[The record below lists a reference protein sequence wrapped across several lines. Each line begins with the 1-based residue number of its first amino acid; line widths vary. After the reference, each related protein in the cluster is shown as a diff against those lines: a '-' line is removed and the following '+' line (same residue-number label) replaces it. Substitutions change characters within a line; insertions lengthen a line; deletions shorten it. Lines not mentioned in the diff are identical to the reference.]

1 MLLVEALEV
10 LELADERRC
19 ARPLPVLG
27 VPAAGEELGKK
38 RIRFRTCGRNGVE
51 MGSPH
56 MGKRGVGDEDKIK
69 M

>member
-1 MLLVEALEV
+1 VLLVEALEV

-27 VPAAGEELGKK
+27 VPAAGEELGK
-38 RIRFRTCGRNGVE
+38 REFDFGHVGE

-56 MGKRGVGDEDKIK
+56 MGKRGMLGVPAAGEELG
-69 M
+69 